1 MNPIL
6 ADIYSTILPSAPYI
20 IAAYAL
26 LWVALLVYVLMIFRG
41 TKKATVTQKR
51 DTTTAPKNKTY
62 TVKQGDTLWD
72 FARVHLGNGSKWTSI
87 YSLNKAAIEA
97 AAKKYGRSSS
107 SNGWWIYPGTVL

>member
-41 TKKATVTQKR
+41 TKKAEAQLMLLEEAVADQR
-51 DTTTAPKNKTY
+51 
-62 TVKQGDTLWD
+62 
-72 FARVHLGNGSKWTSI
+72 R
-87 YSLNKAAIEA
+87 AAE
-97 AAKKYGRSSS
+97 
-107 SNGWWIYPGTVL
+107 

>member
-41 TKKATVTQKR
+41 TKKATAQQAK
-51 DTTTAPKNKTY
+51 
-62 TVKQGDTLWD
+62 
-72 FARVHLGNGSKWTSI
+72 SK
-87 YSLNKAAIEA
+87 
-97 AAKKYGRSSS
+97 
-107 SNGWWIYPGTVL
+107 

>member
-41 TKKATVTQKR
+41 TKKAEAQLMLLEEAVADQK
-51 DTTTAPKNKTY
+51 A
-62 TVKQGDTLWD
+62 
-72 FARVHLGNGSKWTSI
+72 
-87 YSLNKAAIEA
+87 KAQ
-97 AAKKYGRSSS
+97 
-107 SNGWWIYPGTVL
+107 